1 MQRERLRAQVL
12 QAHRMGNQL
21 GYDRSPDPEIAHR
34 MAVPAR
40 SPPPDCITA
49 AGLGVSVDSVS
60 GGAGAR
66 RRWARFAVMAPPAVA
81 SAGSPIPPDALTAE
95 LRRA

>member
-1 MQRERLRAQVL
+1 
-12 QAHRMGNQL
+12 MGNQL
-21 GYDRSPDPEIAHR
+21 GYDHSPDPEIAHH
-34 MAVPAR
+34 MAGPAR
-40 SPPPDCITA
+40 SPAPDCTLRPA
-49 AGLGVSVDSVS
+49 VALRVDSVS

-66 RRWARFAVMAPPAVA
+66 RRRARIAVMAPPAVA

>member
-21 GYDRSPDPEIAHR
+21 GYDHSPDPEIAHR

-40 SPPPDCITA
+40 SPPPDCT
-49 AGLGVSVDSVS
+49 L
-60 GGAGAR
+60 R
-66 RRWARFAVMAPPAVA
+66 PAVA
-81 SAGSPIPPDALTAE
+81 LPWTLSAVG
-95 LRRA
+95 R